1 MDAEKV
7 KLSLTNIKPS
17 DEKIIKIENVREV
30 YKTVVDCLNDN
41 CKDSRELS
49 IAITNLEQS
58 LMWAVKSIIL
68 SDWRKYD
75 IKLRW

>member
-1 MDAEKV
+1 MDVEKI

-17 DEKIIKIENVREV
+17 DEKILRIENVRGA
-30 YKTVVDCLNDN
+30 YKTIVDNLGFN

-49 IAITNLEQS
+49 LAVTNLEQS

-68 SDWRKYD
+68 ND
-75 IKLRW
+75 

>member
-1 MDAEKV
+1 MDIEKV

-17 DEKIIKIENVREV
+17 DEKIVRIEDVRNA
-30 YKTVVDCLNDN
+30 YKTVADCLNVT

-49 IAITNLEQS
+49 LAITNLEQS

-68 SDWRKYD
+68 ND
-75 IKLRW
+75 